1 MTTFKHVTNLWDDA
15 IADALD
21 PVERLV
27 YRSNLLGADWRITN
41 TGGGNT
47 SSKLDEIDPLTGAT
61 VEVLWV
67 KGSGGDLRTAKRAN
81 FASLYQRKLMAL
93 QDVYA
98 QMPERGPKTDAEDRM
113 VAMYPHTTFNLNP
126 RAPSIDTPLHAFI
139 PHKFV
144 DHTHPVPCIAIATAA
159 NGKELTR
166 QIYGDRIAWVDW
178 QRPGFELGL
187 AMQAICREQPN
198 VVGIMMGGH
207 GLINWAEDDKACYL
221 LSLELIDQAAE
232 YIAQH
237 TANTPAFGGPR
248 YSALPPEKR
257 SALLAE
263 ILPWLRGQLSQEKRL
278 IGTVETD
285 AAVLE
290 FVNAQDAPRL
300 AELGTSCPDHFLRT
314 RIKPLL
320 VDWDPATDTTE
331 LKARVRAGLATYR
344 QDYAAYYEAHK
355 HPDSPAMRGANPTV
369 VLIPGVGMVTWGK
382 TKSESRVSAEFYK
395 AAIGVMRGAEA
406 ISSYTAL
413 PRQEAFDIEYWQLEE
428 AKLQRM
434 PPEKELSRQII
445 AVVGA
450 GSGIGKA
457 LAKRLIQEGA
467 VVAALDLNAESAKE
481 TALEII
487 NQIGTGIGVAGSG
500 ISGSGVIIG
509 LGCDVTDRT
518 SIDAAFNEITL
529 AYGGLDS
536 VAVTAG
542 IYVTP
547 DAQGRTA
554 DSGWSTSFAVNTVG
568 PYLVADEAARR
579 WKVQGLRGSLAITTS
594 VNGVVS
600 KRGSLAYDTSKAAAN
615 HLIRELAIELAPH
628 IRVNG
633 VAPATVV
640 AGSSMFPRERVEA
653 SLAKYDLAFDP
664 AETTEM
670 LRNRLAHFYAQR
682 TLSKQPITPDD
693 QAEALFLLLSDRLG
707 KTTGHVLNVDGGL
720 IGAFQ
725 R

>member
-1 MTTFKHVTNLWDDA
+1 MSEFTHVTNLWDDTV
-15 IADALD
+15 ADALD

-27 YRSNLLGADWRITN
+27 YRSNLLGSDWRITN

-47 SSKLDEIDPLTGAT
+47 SSKLQDVDPLTGEA

-81 FASLYQRKLMAL
+81 FASLYQDKLLAL
-93 QDVYA
+93 QEVYA
-98 QMPERGPKTDAEDRM
+98 AFPERGPKTDAEDRM
-113 VAMYPHTTFNLNP
+113 VAMYSHTTFSLNP

-139 PHKFV
+139 PHPFV
-144 DHTHPVPCIAIATAA
+144 DHTHPVACIAIATAA
-159 NGKELTR
+159 NGKELT
-166 QIYGDRIAWVDW
+166 QAIYGDRVAWVDW

-187 AMQAICREQPN
+187 AMQQVCHDHPEA
-198 VVGIMMGGH
+198 VGIMMGGH
-207 GLINWAEDDKACYL
+207 GLINWADDDKACYL
-221 LSLELIDQAAE
+221 LTLELIDQAAT
-232 YIAQH
+232 YIATH
-237 TANTPAFGGPR
+237 TENEPAFGGAR
-248 YSALPPEKR
+248 YHAVPESARKD
-257 SALLAE
+257 LLADV
-263 ILPWLRGQLSQEKRL
+263 LPWLRGQLSQERRV

-290 FVNAQDAPRL
+290 FVNSTHAPRL

-320 VDWDPATDTTE
+320 VGWDPETGIKA
-331 LKARVRAGLATYR
+331 LKAALQTGLAQYR
-344 QDYAAYYEAHK
+344 TDYAAYYENHK
-355 HPDSPAMRGANPTV
+355 HPGSPAMRGANPTV
-369 VLIPGVGMVTWGK
+369 VLIPGVGMLTWGK

-395 AAIGVMRGAEA
+395 AAIAVMRGAEA
-406 ISSYTAL
+406 ISTYTAL

-457 LAKRLIQEGA
+457 LTHRLVKEGA
-467 VVAALDLNAESAKE
+467 VVAALDLNAESANA
-481 TALEII
+481 TAQTIVKH
-487 NQIGTGIGVAGSG
+487 IGMGIGVAGSG
-500 ISGSGVIIG
+500 ISGSGDVIG
-509 LGCDVTDRT
+509 LCCDITDRT
-518 SIDAAFNEITL
+518 SIDAAFREITL

-536 VAVTAG
+536 VAITAG

-547 DAQGRTA
+547 DGQGRTA
-554 DSGWSTSFAVNTVG
+554 DAGWATSFAVNTTG
-568 PYLVADEAARR
+568 PYFVADEAAKR
-579 WKVQGLRGSLAITTS
+579 WQSQSLRGSLVITTS

-600 KRGSLAYDTSKAAAN
+600 KRGSLAYDTSKAATN
-615 HLIRELAIELAPH
+615 HLIRELAIELAPL

-633 VAPATVV
+633 LAPATVV
-640 AGSSMFPRERVEA
+640 SGSGMFPRDRVLA
-653 SLAKYDLAFDP
+653 SLAKYGLPFDEQE
-664 AETTEM
+664 ETET
-670 LRNRLAHFYAQR
+670 LRERLATFYAQR
-682 TLSKQPITPDD
+682 TLSQQAITPAD
-693 QAEALFLLLSDRLG
+693 QAEAIFLLLSKRLG
-707 KTTGHVLNVDGGL
+707 KTTGQILNVDGGL